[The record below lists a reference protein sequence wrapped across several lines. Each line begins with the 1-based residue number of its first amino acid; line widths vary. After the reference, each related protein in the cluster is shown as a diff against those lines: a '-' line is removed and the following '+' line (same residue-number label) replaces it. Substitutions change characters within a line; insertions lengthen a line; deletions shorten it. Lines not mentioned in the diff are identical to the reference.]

1 MTSVSHDAPFI
12 KLVQQLEPEG
22 QLLRHWPLHGGVSA
36 QVTAIELVD
45 GAGQQRRLIIRQHG
59 QRDRQRNPNL
69 ATAEFHLLQVLQQA
83 QVAAPQP
90 YYVDQ
95 AATIFATPALVI
107 EYIDGTTEF
116 APADLPDFLTQ
127 AATQLA
133 QIHQLKATQ
142 LEFVQLPLL
151 GKGFGARPP
160 ILDSTLHEGQIR
172 DRLEACWPLAQQNQ
186 ATLLHGDF
194 WPGNLLWRAGRLVAV
209 IDWEDAALGDPLAD
223 LANSRLEVLWAF
235 GEAAMQ
241 HFTAAYR
248 TRNELD
254 FTNLPYWD
262 LCAALRPAGKL
273 GAWGLAA
280 DTEATMRT
288 RHQHF
293 VHQACARLD
302 QC

>member
-1 MTSVSHDAPFI
+1 MTSAADAPFV
-12 KLVQQLEPEG
+12 KLVQQLAPQG
-22 QLLRHWPLHGGVSA
+22 RLLRYWPLKGGVSA

-45 GAGQQRRLIIRQHG
+45 GAGRQQRLIVRQHG
-59 QRDRQRNPNL
+59 LHDRQRNPTL
-69 ATAEFHLLQVLQQA
+69 ATAEFRLLQVLQQA
-83 QVAAPQP
+83 QVAAPKP

-95 AATIFATPALVI
+95 AAAIFPTPALVV
-107 EYIDGTTEF
+107 EYVDGTTEF
-116 APADLPDFLTQ
+116 APADLSDFLTQ

-133 QIHQLKATQ
+133 QIHQIKATQ
-142 LEFVQLPLL
+142 LELVQLSLL

-160 ILDSTLHEGQIR
+160 VLDNTLDEAQIR
-172 DRLEACWPLAQQNQ
+172 DRLEAGWPLAQLNQ
-186 ATLLHGDF
+186 TTLLHGDF

-223 LANSRLEVLWAF
+223 LANSRLELLWAF
-235 GEAAMQ
+235 GEEAMQ

-248 TRNELD
+248 ARNRLD

-293 VHQACARLD
+293 VRQACARLD
-302 QC
+302 HC